1 MVNPSVVGLKI
12 GKIYNVA
19 RCHFAVNG
27 KVSTGL
33 TSPPRYNITWK
44 TFALPLIGIAAFVIY
59 IYVFNVDIQEI
70 FGEVQKIKSFYYV
83 LAIAVSLLDI
93 FLFTVA
99 WQSLLRFLS
108 VKFPVLKLFAFVW
121 IGIYVDTIIPA
132 ESVSGEIAKIY
143 LVNKEQNGTSGRAT
157 ASIVAHRLIS
167 MGITIVTLIVGA
179 ALLLVQ
185 SLLYGIML
193 SLILFLIAMVCLF
206 FVIVL
211 FFSFRET
218 WTFRMLD
225 GLIRFA
231 EWISRGRWKLTK
243 LREEVIQTQR
253 DFHVA
258 VKEFVHA
265 PKALFTAS
273 LFSSISWVCALLVYY
288 FTFQAIGYPQIPWS
302 AILVI
307 SAIFVAVKSIPIGVP
322 FEVGLPEITLTVLLQ
337 MFGVP
342 VGIAATATVLSRLL
356 TLWLRFFIGF
366 GAQQW
371 LGIKAIVSGSEQR
384 DYPTMS

>member
-1 MVNPSVVGLKI
+1 
-12 GKIYNVA
+12 
-19 RCHFAVNG
+19 
-27 KVSTGL
+27 VSIGL

-83 LAIAVSLLDI
+83 LAIIVSLLDI
-93 FLFTVA
+93 FLFTLA
-99 WQSLLRFLS
+99 WRSLLRFLS

-157 ASIVAHRLIS
+157 ASIVAHRLVS
-167 MGITIVTLIVGA
+167 MGITIATLLVGA

-193 SLILFLIAMVCLF
+193 SLILFLITMVCLF
-206 FVIVL
+206 FVVVV
-211 FFSFRET
+211 FFSFKEN

-231 EWISRGRWKLTK
+231 ERISRGRWKLTK
-243 LREEVIQTQR
+243 LRDEVLQTQK

-258 VKEFVHA
+258 VKEYIHA
-265 PKALFTAS
+265 PKTLFTAS
-273 LFSSISWVCALLVYY
+273 LFSSMSWVCALLVYY

-307 SAIFVAVKSIPIGVP
+307 SAVFVAVKSIPIGVP
-322 FEVGLPEITLTVLLQ
+322 FEVGLPEIALTILLQ

-342 VGIAATATVLSRLL
+342 VGIGATATILSRLL

-371 LGIKAIVSGSEQR
+371 VGIKAIVSGTEQR
-384 DYPTMS
+384 DYPTVS

>member
-1 MVNPSVVGLKI
+1 MVNPSVEGLKI
-12 GKIYNVA
+12 GKIYNAA
-19 RCHFAVNG
+19 RRHVAVNEQ
-27 KVSTGL
+27 VSIGL

-206 FVIVL
+206 FVVVV

-243 LREEVIQTQR
+243 LREEVIQTQK

-265 PKALFTAS
+265 PKTLFTAS

-384 DYPTMS
+384 DYPAMS

>member
-1 MVNPSVVGLKI
+1 LKI
-12 GKIYNVA
+12 GKIYNAA
-19 RCHFAVNG
+19 RCHVAVNEQ
-27 KVSTGL
+27 VSIGL

-70 FGEVQKIKSFYYV
+70 FGEVQKIKSSYYV
-83 LAIAVSLLDI
+83 LAIIVSLLDI

-99 WQSLLRFLS
+99 WRSLLRFLS
-108 VKFPVLKLFAFVW
+108 VEFPVLKLFAFVW

-206 FVIVL
+206 FVVVV
-211 FFSFRET
+211 FFSFKET

-243 LREEVIQTQR
+243 LRDEVIQTQR
-253 DFHVA
+253 DFHIA
-258 VKEFVHA
+258 VKEYIHA
-265 PKALFTAS
+265 PKTLFTAS
-273 LFSSISWVCALLVYY
+273 LFSSISWVFALLVYY
-288 FTFQAIGYPQIPWS
+288 FTFQAIGYTQIPWS

-307 SAIFVAVKSIPIGVP
+307 SAIFVAVKSIPVGVP

-342 VGIAATATVLSRLL
+342 VGIGATVTILSRLL

-371 LGIKAIVSGSEQR
+371 LGIKAIVSSSEQR
-384 DYPTMS
+384 DYPAMS

>member
-1 MVNPSVVGLKI
+1 LKI
-12 GKIYNVA
+12 GKIYNA
-19 RCHFAVNG
+19 ACCHVG
-27 KVSTGL
+27 VTEQVSIGL
-33 TSPPRYNITWK
+33 TSPPRYNVTWK

-70 FGEVQKIKSFYYV
+70 FGEVQKIQSSYYI
-83 LAIAVSLLDI
+83 LAVIASLLDI

-143 LVNKEQNGTSGRAT
+143 LVNKEENGTSGRAT

-167 MGITIVTLIVGA
+167 MGITIVTLLVGA
-179 ALLLVQ
+179 VLLLVQ

-193 SLILFLIAMVCLF
+193 SLILFLIAMVCMF
-206 FVIVL
+206 FVIVV
-211 FFSFRET
+211 FFSFKET

-243 LREEVIQTQR
+243 LRDEVLQTQK
-253 DFHVA
+253 DFHIA
-258 VKEFVHA
+258 VKEYVHA
-265 PKALFTAS
+265 PKTLFTAS
-273 LFSSISWVCALLVYY
+273 LFSSVSWVCALLVYY
-288 FTFQAIGYPQIPWS
+288 FTFQAIGYPQISWS

-307 SAIFVAVKSIPIGVP
+307 SAVFVAVKSIPIGIP

-342 VGIAATATVLSRLL
+342 VGIAVTATVLSRLL

-371 LGIKAIVSGSEQR
+371 LGIKAIVSSSEERNQ
-384 DYPTMS
+384 PAMS

>member
-1 MVNPSVVGLKI
+1 
-12 GKIYNVA
+12 
-19 RCHFAVNG
+19 
-27 KVSTGL
+27 L
-33 TSPPRYNITWK
+33 TSPPRYNVTWK

-70 FGEVQKIKSFYYV
+70 FGEVQKIKSSYYV
-83 LAIAVSLLDI
+83 LAIITSLLDI

-143 LVNKEQNGTSGRAT
+143 LVNKEENGTSGRAT

-167 MGITIVTLIVGA
+167 MGITIVTLLVGA
-179 ALLLVQ
+179 VLLLVQ

-193 SLILFLIAMVCLF
+193 SLILFLIAMVCMF
-206 FVIVL
+206 FVIVV
-211 FFSFRET
+211 FFSFKET

-231 EWISRGRWKLTK
+231 EWISRGHWKLTK
-243 LREEVIQTQR
+243 LRDEVLQTQK
-253 DFHVA
+253 DFHIA
-258 VKEFVHA
+258 VKEYVHA
-265 PKALFTAS
+265 PKTLFTAS
-273 LFSSISWVCALLVYY
+273 LFSSVSWVCALLVYY
-288 FTFQAIGYPQIPWS
+288 FTFQAIGYPQISWS

-307 SAIFVAVKSIPIGVP
+307 SAVFVAVKSIPIGIP

-371 LGIKAIVSGSEQR
+371 LGIKAIVSSSEER
-384 DYPTMS
+384 NHPAMS

>member
-1 MVNPSVVGLKI
+1 M
-12 GKIYNVA
+12 
-19 RCHFAVNG
+19 
-27 KVSTGL
+27 
-33 TSPPRYNITWK
+33 
-44 TFALPLIGIAAFVIY
+44 IGIAAFVVY
-59 IYVFNVDIQEI
+59 IYLFNVDIQQI
-70 FGEVQKIKSFYYV
+70 FAEVQKIKSYYYII
-83 LAIAVSLLDI
+83 AIVVSLLDI
-93 FLFTVA
+93 FLFTLA
-99 WQSLLRFLS
+99 WRSLLRFLS

-179 ALLLVQ
+179 GLLLVQ
-185 SLLYGIML
+185 SLLNGIML
-193 SLILFLIAMVCLF
+193 SLILFLITMVCLF
-206 FVIVL
+206 FVIVV

-243 LREEVIQTQR
+243 LRDEVLQTQK

-258 VKEFVHA
+258 VKEYVHA
-265 PKALFTAS
+265 PKTLFTAS
-273 LFSSISWVCALLVYY
+273 FFSAFSWVSALLVFY

-302 AILVI
+302 AILVV

-322 FEVGLPEITLTVLLQ
+322 FEVGLPEITLTVLFNI
-337 MFGVP
+337 FGVP
-342 VGIAATATVLSRLL
+342 VGIGATATILSRLL

-371 LGIKAIVSGSEQR
+371 LGIKAIVSTSDREGKSGR
-384 DYPTMS
+384 S